1 MKQAY
6 IKPVLKIFNVQS
18 QQLLASS
25 QLYSTSKEADDSAV
39 LSTGH
44 RGKWGSSW
52 GSSWGSAW
60 GNGEE

>member
-6 IKPVLKIFNVQS
+6 IKPALKLTDVQF

-25 QLYSTSKEADDSAV
+25 QLYSTSKDADDSAV

-44 RGKWGSSW
+44 RGNDFWG
-52 GSSWGSAW
+52 GVW
-60 GNGEE
+60 GNDEE